1 MVHKGFDTN
10 EDVIGIYNVDNIKT
24 DTLVTVIKGALIR
37 FDIPSSNAFVFKL
50 SKSVFGDIVG
60 KWMLD
65 SLFRLALSG

>member
-10 EDVIGIYNVDNIKT
+10 EYVIRIYNVDNMKT
-24 DTLVTVIKGALIR
+24 DTLVTVIKGTLIR

-60 KWMLD
+60 K
-65 SLFRLALSG
+65 